1 MCHPALRQEQ
11 RQVVLDRLLRQER
24 QPPGNRWPLLAVEGG
39 LDFALEQRHRRLDLS
54 SSKPVPD
61 RRVGQRGRF
70 EPCRGTSVEA
80 GEGLRR
86 LLALQAPQQRLPK
99 EEVEFEPVAAVA
111 RRGAAQIG
119 REGEAQRIPRGRPR
133 LVPTGQRRDEGSRE
147 GFR

>member
-1 MCHPALRQEQ
+1 M
-11 RQVVLDRLLRQER
+11 VLDRLLREEC
-24 QPPGNRWPLLAVEGG
+24 QPPGNRRPVLAVERG
-39 LDFALEQRHRRLDLS
+39 LDFALDQRDRRLDLS
-54 SSKPVPD
+54 GGKPVPD

-119 REGEAQRIPRGRPR
+119 RAGEAQRIPCGRPR
-133 LVPTGQRRDEGSRE
+133 LVATGQRRDQGSRE